1 MLISSQAYQRVTNI
15 LSPFFNLKSGT
26 SNDLQ
31 TTQVTELSS
40 CSIKAGVLCDAL
52 LRASSANAAIK
63 TTGGCLSGIRRGF
76 CRTRGFCI
84 SDDCL
89 CGTDVVCATI
99 KRRKLIWICS
109 VEKGC
114 TNYSSRVD
122 LGLDWCPNTWQR
134 LGVTGSDNKS
144 WFLPTRVISAY
155 YSSWQNQLGAHQQY
169 GQANGSTK
177 KENSTSQLST
187 S

>member
-1 MLISSQAYQRVTNI
+1 M
-15 LSPFFNLKSGT
+15 
-26 SNDLQ
+26 
-31 TTQVTELSS
+31 SS
-40 CSIKAGVLCDAL
+40 CSIKAGVLRDAL
-52 LRASSANAAIK
+52 LLAPSANAAVK

-114 TNYSSRVD
+114 TNYSLRVD
-122 LGLDWCPNTWQR
+122 LGLDWCPNTWIR
-134 LGVTGSDNKS
+134 LGSTGSEFISGLIANATARLMDLPRRRTVLHNYQQARAKS
-144 WFLPTRVISAY
+144 NR
-155 YSSWQNQLGAHQQY
+155 
-169 GQANGSTK
+169 STLLEK
-177 KENSTSQLST
+177 GTHYNYTLWT
-187 S
+187 

>member
-1 MLISSQAYQRVTNI
+1 MNFSIYLENFPPARPWVNLGSSTLVFLPI
-15 LSPFFNLKSGT
+15 G
-26 SNDLQ
+26 
-31 TTQVTELSS
+31 
-40 CSIKAGVLCDAL
+40 
-52 LRASSANAAIK
+52 
-63 TTGGCLSGIRRGF
+63 GF
-76 CRTRGFCI
+76 CRTRCFCI